1 MSTGYV
7 DPKRQ
12 EARQSYTG
20 NRLTDS
26 QFDEAWNITA
36 IIHREIRKSGS
47 FREKLT
53 AYAHAFA
60 CNESLDPMR
69 GETIL
74 RDIYSAR
81 HGESMNQTRKG
92 LMEREAI
99 LRDTGDDQA
108 LHHARMVETL
118 IQDGPTMPF
127 YRAYD
132 ISAVEMA
139 RQHGVTESGAKSMM
153 KEAFEKAEGRDFYI
167 SGKKLE
173 EQYHRPVREAERA
186 SQRSDRQRQR
196 TGPQM

>member
-1 MSTGYV
+1 MSAEYV
-7 DPKRQ
+7 NPKRQ

-20 NRLTDS
+20 SRLTDS
-26 QFDEAWNITA
+26 QFDEAWNISG
-36 IIHREIRKSGS
+36 IINREIHKSGS

-53 AYAHAFA
+53 DYAHAFA
-60 CNESLDPMR
+60 RSEKFDAMR

-74 RDIYSAR
+74 RDIYNAR
-81 HGESMNQTRKG
+81 HGESMNQTREA
-92 LMEREAI
+92 LMEREAM

-108 LHHARMVETL
+108 LHHAHMVKTL

-153 KEAFEKAEGRDFYI
+153 KEAFEKAEGRDLYI
-167 SGKKLE
+167 SGKELE
-173 EQYHRPVREAERA
+173 DRHHKPVRDAERA
-186 SQRSDRQRQR
+186 IQRSDRQRQR